1 MYMIKHLILSGGSW
15 KGFYMLGV
23 IQELIKKK
31 YIEIDKI
38 QSVWGTSVGSLIAV
52 FLCLKLDWECIVEFC
67 INKPFKMNE
76 IDSTFDNILEIYN
89 TCGIFDIDLFYNIT
103 NLFNAQKIDLKN
115 ITLKEF
121 YDFSKKDLHIFA
133 VNYDTL
139 ETVDFNHETHP
150 DIKLIEAI
158 YCSCSIP
165 LIFKPLKI
173 NNVIY
178 LDGGINEHFP
188 TEKCCKK
195 KNKKEILGIY
205 IKTIGGDKKDSE
217 LNIINFSMD
226 LLYKIVFE
234 KQKKHLNNLK
244 NQLIITTPYFNFEMV
259 KDILLNKEKRN
270 EIVEGGKNYAYIF
283 LNTKKN

>member
-1 MYMIKHLILSGGSW
+1 MIKHLILSGGSW

-31 YIEIDKI
+31 YIDIGKI
-38 QSVWGTSVGSLIAV
+38 QSVWGTSVGSLIGV
-52 FLCLKLDWECIVEFC
+52 FICLKLDWDSIVEFC
-67 INKPFKMNE
+67 VNKPFKMDE
-76 IDSTFDNILEIYN
+76 IDLTFDNILEIYN
-89 TCGIFDIDLFYNIT
+89 TCGIFDIELFYNII
-103 NLFNAQKIDLKN
+103 NLFKAQKLDLKN

-139 ETVDFNHETHP
+139 ETVDFNHVTHP
-150 DIKLIEAI
+150 DVKLIEAV

-165 LIFKPLKI
+165 LVFKPLKI
-173 NNVIY
+173 NNVTY

-188 TEKCCKK
+188 TEKCCKR

-205 IKTIGGDKKDSE
+205 IKTIDKEKKGSE
-217 LNIINFSMD
+217 INIINYSID

-234 KQKKHLNNLK
+234 KQKKHLKNLK
-244 NQLIITTPYFNFEMV
+244 NQLIITTPHFNFEKIKNV
-259 KDILLNKEKRN
+259 FKSKEKRN
-270 EIVEGGKNYAYIF
+270 EIVAAGKNYAYIF

>member
-1 MYMIKHLILSGGSW
+1 MIKHLILSGGSW

-31 YIEIDKI
+31 YIDIGKI
-38 QSVWGTSVGSLIAV
+38 QSVWGTSVGSLIGV
-52 FLCLKLDWECIVEFC
+52 FICLKLDWDSIVEFC
-67 INKPFKMNE
+67 VNKPFKMDE
-76 IDSTFDNILEIYN
+76 IDLTFDNILEIYN
-89 TCGIFDIDLFYNIT
+89 TCGIFDIELFYNII
-103 NLFNAQKIDLKN
+103 NLFKAQKLDLKN

-139 ETVDFNHETHP
+139 ETVDFNHVTHP
-150 DIKLIEAI
+150 DVKLIEAV

-165 LIFKPLKI
+165 LVFKPLKI
-173 NNVIY
+173 NNVTY

-188 TEKCCKK
+188 TEKCCKR

-205 IKTIGGDKKDSE
+205 IKTIDKEKKGSDI
-217 LNIINFSMD
+217 NIINYSID

-234 KQKKHLNNLK
+234 KQKKHLKNLK
-244 NQLIITTPYFNFEMV
+244 NQLIITTPHFNFEKIKNV
-259 KDILLNKEKRN
+259 FKSKEKRN
-270 EIVEGGKNYAYIF
+270 EIVAAGKNYAYIF